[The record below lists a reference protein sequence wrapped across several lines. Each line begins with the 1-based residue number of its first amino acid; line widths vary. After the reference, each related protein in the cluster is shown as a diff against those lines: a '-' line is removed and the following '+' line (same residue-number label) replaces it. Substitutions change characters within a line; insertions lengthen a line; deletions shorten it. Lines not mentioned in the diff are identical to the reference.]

1 MRFKLPKPSTNKR
14 KTLTKERQMKPTLW
28 QFTLR
33 VIRSGIMSRADAIN
47 ALKCVLGSR
56 DGYVRTRYPLA

>member
-1 MRFKLPKPSTNKR
+1 M
-14 KTLTKERQMKPTLW
+14 KTTLW

-33 VIRSGIMSRADAIN
+33 LIRSGIMSRESAIN

-56 DGYVRTRYPLA
+56 AGYVRTRYPVV

>member
-1 MRFKLPKPSTNKR
+1 M
-14 KTLTKERQMKPTLW
+14 KTTLW

-33 VIRSGIMSRADAIN
+33 MIRSGAMSRESAIN
-47 ALKCVLGSR
+47 LMKCIIGSR